1 MKHFFYLLWVSVT
14 VGVANISPVAAQTN
28 EARCALTYKGLAVD
42 HVRKFAFNDFTAGAE
57 IAYSRYINPSFNW
70 GIPFR
75 LASANIPAK
84 DEKSFAAPGRLMG
97 SLDGK
102 LIYKLDNGYILKEDA
117 CVAPYLHAGIG
128 LNYYN
133 RMIEKAM
140 DLQIPLG
147 AGINF
152 RIMPNVNLQ
161 LQTEFRKSLTAGR
174 DNWVHGL
181 GLQFLLNGC
190 CNGGKC
196 CGGDAPEVVEVEPVK
211 MAPVTEADSDNDGV
225 PDSMDKCPLT
235 PGTADLSGCPEISAT
250 VKATLE
256 KAMYIQFETGSDKIK
271 AESNPVLDEVVK
283 IMQDN
288 PTYHLDLR
296 GHTDSKGSDASNMDL
311 SQRRALAAFN
321 YLVAKGIEATRLAS
335 SGFGETTPIDT
346 NDTEDGRARN
356 RRVEFMVR

>member
-1 MKHFFYLLWVSVT
+1 MKYFFYLLLACTT
-14 VGVANISPVAAQTN
+14 VGVANISQVAAQTN

-42 HVRKFAFNDFTAGAE
+42 HVRKFVFNDFTAGAE

-75 LASANIPAK
+75 LASANIPTK
-84 DEKSFAAPGRLMG
+84 DEKSFASSGRLMA

-117 CVAPYLHAGIG
+117 AIAPYLHAGIG

-133 RMIEKAM
+133 RMVENPM

-152 RIMPNVNLQ
+152 RLMPNVNLQ

-181 GLQFLLNGC
+181 GLQFLLSGC
-190 CNGGKC
+190 CNSGTC
-196 CGGDAPEVVEVEPVK
+196 CVTTVEPVEEIK
-211 MAPVTEADSDNDGV
+211 EVSVAVEDTDNDGV
-225 PDSMDKCPLT
+225 PNIVDDCPFT
-235 PGTADLSGCPEISAT
+235 PGIPTLNGCPEISPI

-256 KAMYIQFETGSDKIK
+256 KAMYIEFETASDKIK
-271 AESNPVLDEVVK
+271 TESLPVLDEVVK

-288 PTYHLDLR
+288 ATYHLELR
-296 GHTDSKGSDASNMDL
+296 GHTDSKGKDEMNMDL
-311 SQRRALAAFN
+311 SQRRALSAFN

-335 SGFGETTPIDT
+335 SGYGETSPIDT
-346 NDTEDGRARN
+346 NDTEEGRAKN
-356 RRVEFMVR
+356 RRVEFRVR